1 MATGEM
7 SDVEAL
13 LSVDKGRV
21 PPGTIA
27 FFARDPEASRR
38 RMFAV
43 LALLV
48 GGSAIVIGVLMLT
61 GAVVGLHRLP
71 VALLALA
78 GIALAIAALP
88 PERDPLISRFKRP
101 ALVLTPT
108 GMIMRDGSGLRSW
121 SFDQL
126 SDVRPYLHHQ
136 RVGLLI
142 TGRDGSRDFVDTL
155 SFERGEKVRELIG
168 RRLNLR
174 EA

>member
-1 MATGEM
+1 MIQAM

-13 LSVDKGRV
+13 LSIDAGKV
-21 PPGTIA
+21 PPGTVA
-27 FFARDPEASRR
+27 FFARDPEAAQR

-48 GGSAIVIGVLMLT
+48 GGSAIVVGACLMTGVL
-61 GAVVGLHRLP
+61 VGLHRLP

-78 GIALAIAALP
+78 GIGLTLAALP
-88 PERDPLISRFKRP
+88 PERDPGNARHKKP

-126 SDVRPYLHHQ
+126 AEVRPYLHHQ

-142 TGRDGSRDFVDTL
+142 TRRDGSRDFVDTL
-155 SFERGEKVRELIG
+155 SFERGDKVRELIG
-168 RRLNLR
+168 RRLKLR

>member
-1 MATGEM
+1 MVEVM

-21 PPGTIA
+21 PPGMVA
-27 FFARDPEASRR
+27 FFARDPEASQR

-43 LALLV
+43 LAILV
-48 GGSAIVIGVLMLT
+48 GSAAIVVGACVLS

-78 GIALAIAALP
+78 AIGLALAALP
-88 PERDPLISRFKRP
+88 PERDPVTARYKKP

-108 GMIMRDGSGLRSW
+108 GMILRDGSGLRSW

-126 SDVRPYLHHQ
+126 AEVRPHLHHQ
-136 RVGLLI
+136 RIGLLI
-142 TGRDGSRDFVDTL
+142 TLRDGSRDFVDTL
-155 SFERGEKVRELIG
+155 SFERGDKVREILG
-168 RRLNLR
+168 RRLKLR

>member
-1 MATGEM
+1 MVKVM

-21 PPGTIA
+21 PPGMVA
-27 FFARDPEASRR
+27 FFARDPAAWQR

-43 LALLV
+43 MAILV
-48 GGSAIVIGVLMLT
+48 GGSAIVLATCLLT

-78 GIALAIAALP
+78 AIGLTLQALP
-88 PERDPLISRFKRP
+88 PERDPLTAGYKRP
-101 ALVLTPT
+101 ALLLTPT

-126 SDVRPYLHHQ
+126 KDVRPYLHHQ

-142 TGRDGSRDFVDTL
+142 TQRDGSRDFVDTL
-155 SFERGEKVRELIG
+155 SFERGDKVRELIG
-168 RRLNLR
+168 RRLKLS

>member
-1 MATGEM
+1 MIESM
-7 SDVEAL
+7 SDVQAL
-13 LSVDKGRV
+13 LSIDAGKV
-21 PPGTIA
+21 PPGTVA
-27 FFARDPEASRR
+27 FFARDPEASKR
-38 RMFAV
+38 RMFTV
-43 LALLV
+43 LAILV
-48 GGSAIVIGVLMLT
+48 GGS
-61 GAVVGLHRLP
+61 AVVGLHRLP
-71 VALLALA
+71 VAMLGLAA
-78 GIALAIAALP
+78 IALTLMALP
-88 PERDPLISRFKRP
+88 PERDPLLSRYKKP

-155 SFERGEKVRELIG
+155 SFERGDKVRELLG

>member
-1 MATGEM
+1 MFQSM

-13 LSVDKGRV
+13 LSIDAGKV
-21 PPGTIA
+21 PLGTVA
-27 FFARDPEASRR
+27 FFARDPEAARR
-38 RMFAV
+38 RMLAV
-43 LALLV
+43 MSILV
-48 GGSAIVIGVLMLT
+48 GGSAVVVGACLLT
-61 GAVVGLHRLP
+61 GIVVGLHRLP

-78 GIALAIAALP
+78 GIGLAVAALP
-88 PERDPLISRFKRP
+88 PERDPTTAHHKKR

-126 SDVRPYLHHQ
+126 AEVRPYLHYQ

-142 TGRDGSRDFVDTL
+142 TKLDGSRDFVDTL
-155 SFERGEKVRELIG
+155 SFERGDKVCELIG
-168 RRLNLR
+168 RRLKLR

>member
-1 MATGEM
+1 MVKVM

-21 PPGTIA
+21 PPGMVA
-27 FFARDPEASRR
+27 FFARDPAAWQR

-43 LALLV
+43 LAILV
-48 GGSAIVIGVLMLT
+48 GGSAIVLATCLLT

-78 GIALAIAALP
+78 GIGLMLQALP
-88 PERDPLISRFKRP
+88 PERDPLTVGHKRP
-101 ALVLTPT
+101 ALLLTPT

-126 SDVRPYLHHQ
+126 KDVRPYLHHQ

-142 TGRDGSRDFVDTL
+142 TQRDGSRDFVDTL
-155 SFERGEKVRELIG
+155 SFERGDKVRELIG
-168 RRLNLR
+168 RRLNLS

>member
-1 MATGEM
+1 MVRAM

-13 LSVDKGRV
+13 LSIDAGKV
-21 PPGTIA
+21 PPGTVA
-27 FFARDPEASRR
+27 FFARDPEAAQR

-43 LALLV
+43 LAILV
-48 GGSAIVIGVLMLT
+48 GGAAVAVGACVLAGVL
-61 GAVVGLHRLP
+61 VGVHRVP

-78 GIALAIAALP
+78 AIGLVIAALP
-88 PERDPLISRFKRP
+88 PERDASVSRFKKP

-108 GMIMRDGSGLRSW
+108 GMIVRDACGLRSW

-126 SDVRPYLHHQ
+126 SDVRPFLHHQ

-142 TGRDGSRDFVDTL
+142 TQRDGSRDFVDTL

-168 RRLNLR
+168 RRLIPQ
-174 EA
+174 AA